1 MSNSPSKPKVA
12 LIQKFDNPSNV
23 GSRKKQ
29 SNNKLSDS
37 VKLSG
42 VATKPEIN
50 STDALDLK
58 KLNSALTLNQSPV
71 AEELK

>member
-23 GSRKKQ
+23 GNRKRQ
-29 SNNKLSDS
+29 NNNKLSDS

-50 STDALDLK
+50 TDALDLK